1 MENRSCRVN
10 KHGARVRTHVNKME
24 AMYGRSRLTVKVEPR
39 SSLNFY
45 VYARKIYVRKYVKLP
60 DCGNPPQPTRA
71 IKQIYY

>member
-1 MENRSCRVN
+1 MRKHVN
-10 KHGARVRTHVNKME
+10 FRRVNKME

-39 SSLNFY
+39 SSLNFN

>member
-1 MENRSCRVN
+1 
-10 KHGARVRTHVNKME
+10 ME

-60 DCGNPPQPTRA
+60 VEIHLNRLGQ
-71 IKQIYY
+71 